1 MGIDLELLQAIG
13 PMLFRGLKVTMEIA
27 VIGILFGFVLGSLC
41 GYALQSRN
49 KIAKGIANIY
59 VWIMRG
65 TPIVVQ
71 ALYVYFV
78 VPEIIGLIKGERVVL
93 DPTLAGILVITL
105 NAGAFISQLVRGA
118 LDSVDI
124 GQKEAGASLGLS
136 PMQIMIHIIIPP
148 AFRSI
153 IPSLFNQFIISVKD
167 TALLSMISVNEI
179 TRQTQNYVMRTYKTI
194 PGYTVCAIF
203 YLVLLSVLM
212 IVQKMVEK
220 RIDNK

>member
-124 GQKEAGASLGLS
+124 GQKE
-136 PMQIMIHIIIPP
+136 
-148 AFRSI
+148 
-153 IPSLFNQFIISVKD
+153 
-167 TALLSMISVNEI
+167 EI
-179 TRQTQNYVMRTYKTI
+179 GRAHV
-194 PGYTVCAIF
+194 
-203 YLVLLSVLM
+203 
-212 IVQKMVEK
+212 
-220 RIDNK
+220 

>member
-136 PMQIMIHIIIPP
+136 PMQIMITYYN
-148 AFRSI
+148 STG
-153 IPSLFNQFIISVKD
+153 IS
-167 TALLSMISVNEI
+167 
-179 TRQTQNYVMRTYKTI
+179 
-194 PGYTVCAIF
+194 F
-203 YLVLLSVLM
+203 YYPEFV
-212 IVQKMVEK
+212 
-220 RIDNK
+220 

>member
-1 MGIDLELLQAIG
+1 MDHAWYPDRGAGIVCI
-13 PMLFRGLKVTMEIA
+13 F
-27 VIGILFGFVLGSLC
+27 C
-41 GYALQSRN
+41 GAGDHWTDQ
-49 KIAKGIANIY
+49 
-59 VWIMRG
+59 W
-65 TPIVVQ
+65 
-71 ALYVYFV
+71 
-78 VPEIIGLIKGERVVL
+78 GESGA

-220 RIDNK
+220 RIANK

>member
-136 PMQIMIHIIIPP
+136 PMQIMIHIIIWQLKL
-148 AFRSI
+148 I
-153 IPSLFNQFIISVKD
+153 
-167 TALLSMISVNEI
+167 
-179 TRQTQNYVMRTYKTI
+179 
-194 PGYTVCAIF
+194 
-203 YLVLLSVLM
+203 VL
-212 IVQKMVEK
+212 
-220 RIDNK
+220 D

>member
-27 VIGILFGFVLGSLC
+27 VIGLLFGFVLGSLC

-118 LDSVDI
+118 LP
-124 GQKEAGASLGLS
+124 EAL
-136 PMQIMIHIIIPP
+136 
-148 AFRSI
+148 
-153 IPSLFNQFIISVKD
+153 
-167 TALLSMISVNEI
+167 
-179 TRQTQNYVMRTYKTI
+179 
-194 PGYTVCAIF
+194 
-203 YLVLLSVLM
+203 
-212 IVQKMVEK
+212 
-220 RIDNK
+220 